1 MLYLF
6 KITKK
11 FYLLLIFLF
20 SMIVSTNLYA
30 GIEKGKWNFVKDADY
45 CYIGSAPTK
54 IDIPEGKKRD
64 DPYILVY
71 RMNKNPDAFVQIYA
85 GYNYKQDE
93 PVQVKIDKKIY
104 DFFSEDDSAWT
115 NEDSNIIYAMK
126 KGVELTVIGLS
137 SRGTKTID
145 TYTLNG
151 FTASFNKLTKDC

>member
-1 MLYLF
+1 MLYLL

-20 SMIVSTNLYA
+20 STMASTALYA
-30 GIEKGKWNFVKDADY
+30 DIEKGKWNFVKDADY

-71 RMNKNPDAFVQIYA
+71 RINKNPDAVVQIYA

-115 NEDSNIIYAMK
+115 NEDSKIIYAMK